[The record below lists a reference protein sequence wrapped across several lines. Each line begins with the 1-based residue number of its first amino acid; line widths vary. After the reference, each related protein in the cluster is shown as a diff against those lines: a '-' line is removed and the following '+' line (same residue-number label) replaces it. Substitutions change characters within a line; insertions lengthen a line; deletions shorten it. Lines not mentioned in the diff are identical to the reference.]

1 MESNGATFAAILM
14 ALGLMVLVSLCS
26 AVDFWARIVAEAKAP
41 KLRVRERRALTPVR
55 PQRDRF
61 SLN

>member
-1 MESNGATFAAILM
+1 MESNGATFTSILM

-26 AVDFWARIVAEAKAP
+26 AVDFWARLVAEAKAP
-41 KLRVRERRALTPVR
+41 KARIREHQVLTPVR

>member
-14 ALGLMVLVSLCS
+14 ALGLMLLVSLCS
-26 AVDFWARIVAEAKAP
+26 AVDFWARLVAEAKAP
-41 KLRVRERRALTPVR
+41 KARIHERRALTPVG
-55 PQRDRF
+55 PERDRF